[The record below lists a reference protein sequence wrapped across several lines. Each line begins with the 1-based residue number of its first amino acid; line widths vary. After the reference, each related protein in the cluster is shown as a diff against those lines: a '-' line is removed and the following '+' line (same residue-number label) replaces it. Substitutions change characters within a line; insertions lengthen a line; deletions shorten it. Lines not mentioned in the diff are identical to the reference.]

1 MTWRPIL
8 DGDADADTPTDPV
21 EEATS
26 KFLRQLDDHGR
37 APWPALLKLSRETR
51 ALEVTCFLCVGDIV
65 ADVGTSLAISGT
77 MFPGV
82 LI

>member
-1 MTWRPIL
+1 MNLFAYERGTECNVCCLQESVRAITWRPML
-8 DGDADADTPTDPV
+8 DDDADADTPTDPV

-51 ALEVTCFLCVGDIV
+51 ALEV
-65 ADVGTSLAISGT
+65 
-77 MFPGV
+77 
-82 LI
+82 